1 MLGLNEVNRKEM
13 NIDGGSCVGYGRA
26 PKIEGC
32 GTVFLV
38 ESAFRF
44 AAEDH
49 PPKAYGLNMFK

>member
-32 GTVFLV
+32 GTVFLA
-38 ESAFRF
+38 EFAFRLPQQTI
-44 AAEDH
+44 H
-49 PPKAYGLNMFK
+49 PGHMD

>member
-1 MLGLNEVNRKEM
+1 M

-44 AAEDH
+44 AAADY